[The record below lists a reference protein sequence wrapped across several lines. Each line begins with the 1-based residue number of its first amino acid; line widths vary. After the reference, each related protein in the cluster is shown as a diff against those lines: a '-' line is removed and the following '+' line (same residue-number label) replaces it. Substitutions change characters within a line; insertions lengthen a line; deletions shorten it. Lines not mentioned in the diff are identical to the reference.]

1 VDGTWQGSLRK
12 HHYSTVKV
20 SGKNFGGGT
29 HPNSGA
35 SVGWCGVVAVD
46 GSEAGSVATDDGA
59 LALHHGE
66 REREVRWG
74 LRTMGK
80 GRD

>member
-1 VDGTWQGSLRK
+1 
-12 HHYSTVKV
+12 
-20 SGKNFGGGT
+20 
-29 HPNSGA
+29 
-35 SVGWCGVVAVD
+35 VGWCGVVAVD